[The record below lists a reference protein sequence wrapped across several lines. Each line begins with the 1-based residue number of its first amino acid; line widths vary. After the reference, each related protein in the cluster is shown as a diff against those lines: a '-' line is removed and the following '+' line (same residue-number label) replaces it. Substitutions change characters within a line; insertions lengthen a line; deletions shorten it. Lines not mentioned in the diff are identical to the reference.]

1 MSGFGGAFTV
11 MGMAGMPSRNDML
24 MSQPIMYMPMRSND
38 VDTSCPSPVR
48 SRANSAAATAP
59 AAAMPAMWS
68 PIPPR
73 WYGRSVPSGASA
85 AAIPARDQNAPTSY
99 AARLRSSPSTP

>member
-1 MSGFGGAFTV
+1 
-11 MGMAGMPSRNDML
+11 ML
-24 MSQPIMYMPMRSND
+24 TSQPSMYMPIRSSD

-59 AAAMPAMWS
+59 AAAIPAMWS

-73 WYGRSVPSGASA
+73 WYGSGWPSGVSA
-85 AAIPARDQNAPTSY
+85 AATPARDQNAPTS
-99 AARLRSSPSTP
+99 